1 MIRAALLFAFVAF
14 TVYGVTIA
22 VTAPGD
28 RLNDAANT
36 LVYPSLFI
44 LAVIVAV
51 GRALAI
57 RRDRLAWSVIAASL
71 VAWCYAE
78 IYDLV
83 VQPDAYPSPADA
95 GWLAFYPL
103 LYAGLVLLVCR
114 RARGVAGTLWVD
126 GITAA
131 VAGAAIGAAVL
142 LEVVLRATEGTPSEV
157 ATNLA
162 YPVGDVLLL
171 SAVFGIF
178 ALSGWRG
185 ERPWLVLG
193 VGVLATTI
201 ADGIYLFQLDTYET
215 GSYVDVLWPA
225 SVLLIAA
232 AGWVAARDEPGL
244 QVEGRPLLAVP
255 ALCALVGIGILVID
269 HFNRVN
275 VVAVALAATTLLM
288 VLLRLAFTFRENAQL
303 FALTR
308 HESVTDPL
316 TGLGNRRKL
325 LTDLER
331 VLGMDRPPRTLLVIF
346 DLNGFKLYNDRFGHP
361 AGDALL
367 QRLAERF
374 AGVPGPTGDAY
385 RLGGDE
391 FCVVVPI
398 APEGV
403 ESLVAAGCASLSE
416 RGEGFEV
423 TASFGSAVLPD
434 EAGDASRAL
443 AVADERLY
451 AQKHHRRLER
461 DPTVRGFLE
470 GLAIREPDLLAHL
483 DGVGELSAAVGARLG
498 LSGAELDELFR
509 AARLHDLGKLAVPE
523 EILNKPA
530 PLDEREWE
538 FIRQHTVVGER
549 ILRASPA
556 FRAVASIVRSSHEN
570 WDGSGYPD
578 RLSQDEIPLA
588 SRIVRACDAFSAMTS
603 ARPYR
608 AAVSVPAAV
617 AELER
622 CSGREFDPTV
632 VEALVAHVRTTAS
645 VVAA

>member
-1 MIRAALLFAFVAF
+1 VIRAALLFALVAF
-14 TVYGVTIA
+14 LAYAAVML

-28 RLNDAANT
+28 GLNGAANT
-36 LVYPSLFI
+36 LLYPSLFVV
-44 LAVIVAV
+44 AVIVAA
-51 GRALAI
+51 GRAVAI
-57 RRDRLAWSVIAASL
+57 GRDRLAWSVITVSL
-71 VAWCYAE
+71 VAWCFAE

-83 VQPDAYPSPADA
+83 AQPEAYPSLADA

-103 LYAGLVLLVCR
+103 LYAGLVLLVRR
-114 RARGVAGTLWVD
+114 RARQVAGTLWVD
-126 GITAA
+126 GVTASI
-131 VAGAAIGAAVL
+131 AGAAIGSAVL
-142 LEVVLRATEGTPSEV
+142 LEVVLRTTEGTPREV

-171 SAVFGIF
+171 SAFFGIL
-178 ALSGWRG
+178 ALSGWRV
-185 ERPWLVLG
+185 ERPWVVLG
-193 VGVLATTI
+193 IGVLATTI
-201 ADGIYLFQLDTYET
+201 ADGIYLFQLDTYQT
-215 GSYVDVLWPA
+215 GSNVDVLWPM

-232 AGWVAARDEPGL
+232 AGWITARDEAGL
-244 QVEGRPLLAVP
+244 LVEGRPLLAVP
-255 ALCALVGIGILVID
+255 ALCALTGIGILVVD
-269 HFNRVN
+269 HFHRVN
-275 VVAVALAATTLLM
+275 LVAIALAATTLLL

-325 LTDLER
+325 LSDLER
-331 VLGMDRPPRTLLVIF
+331 ILAAEQPPHTLLVIF

-374 AGVPGPTGDAY
+374 AAVPGPHGDAY

-391 FCVVVPI
+391 FCLVARVGPDDL
-398 APEGV
+398 P
-403 ESLVAAGCASLSE
+403 SLVDAGCAALKE

-423 TASFGSAVLPD
+423 TTAFGASLLPV
-434 EAGDASRAL
+434 EAGDVSHAL

-483 DGVGELSAAVGARLG
+483 DGVGELSVAVGARLG
-498 LSGAELDELFR
+498 VSGTDLDELFR

-523 EILNKPA
+523 EILTKRA
-530 PLDEREWE
+530 PLDDREWE
-538 FIRQHTVVGER
+538 FIRQHTIVGER

-556 FRAVASIVRSSHEN
+556 FRAVAAIVRSSHEN

-578 RLSQDEIPLA
+578 RLTGDEIPLA
-588 SRIVRACDAFSAMTS
+588 ARIIRACDAFSAMTS
-603 ARPYR
+603 SRPYR
-608 AAVSVPAAV
+608 DAVSLPAAV

-622 CSGREFDPTV
+622 CSGREFDPAV
-632 VEALVAHVRTTAS
+632 VEALVAHLRTTAA
-645 VVAA
+645 VEAA